1 MNLSLRTTGKNVCET
16 LDILPL
22 LAILMEHENPNVR
35 TYINGTLYSIF
46 TRQPL
51 KHKAREMGFEE
62 HLERLYNS
70 SEEAFKKQIYFVLEQ
85 LRCEY
90 EDSCYSDEEVDEED
104 PSLNPD
110 EESEQISDDE
120 DMDDLL
126 DASGLLGEELLRQYQ
141 TNPTEESISRVSF
154 YQRAQQN
161 SNSTSIRGSFV
172 ELDPNKSSPQEFG
185 ELVQAFKPRNKI
197 PRTPLH

>member
-1 MNLSLRTTGKNVCET
+1 
-16 LDILPL
+16 
-22 LAILMEHENPNVR
+22 
-35 TYINGTLYSIF
+35 
-46 TRQPL
+46 
-51 KHKAREMGFEE
+51 MGFEQ
-62 HLERLYNS
+62 HLEKLYNS

-90 EDSCYSDEEVDEED
+90 EDSCYSDEEQDEEE
-104 PSLNPD
+104 PSMNPD

-141 TNPTEESISRVSF
+141 TNPTEESISRTSF

-161 SNSTSIRGSFV
+161 SNSTSVRASFM
-172 ELDPNKSSPQEFG
+172 EIDPNK
-185 ELVQAFKPRNKI
+185 
-197 PRTPLH
+197 